1 MIDKIIQEFAGMMSG
16 VLSAD
21 QNKMAAETLSKVL
34 QKYAVTEVPEKQTG
48 ELLPKFIAAK
58 RVEGCSEK
66 SLKYYESTIKNMLES
81 VDKPEQEITTDD
93 LRSYLDSYQQTNKI
107 SKVTL
112 DNVRR
117 ILSSFFSWL
126 EDEDYVVK
134 SPVRRIHKVKTTKTV
149 KETYSDEALELMRDH
164 CDNIRDLAMID
175 LLSSTGMRVGELVKL
190 NREDIDFGNRECVVL
205 GKGDK
210 ERKVYF
216 DARTKIHLQ
225 KYLDEREDKN
235 EALFVSLLKPF
246 NRLQISG
253 VEIRLRKIGNELNI
267 PKVHPHKFRRTL
279 ATMAI
284 DKGMPIEQVQS
295 LLGHQSIDT
304 TLRYAMVNQT
314 NVKNSCK
321 KFIG

>member
-16 VLSAD
+16 VLSAE
-21 QNKMAAETLSKVL
+21 QNKVAVETLSKVL

-93 LRSYLDSYQQTNKI
+93 LRGYLDSYQQTNKI

-134 SPVRRIHKVKTTKTV
+134 SPVRRIHKVKTTK
-149 KETYSDEALELMRDH
+149 R
-164 CDNIRDLAMID
+164 
-175 LLSSTGMRVGELVKL
+175 
-190 NREDIDFGNRECVVL
+190 
-205 GKGDK
+205 
-210 ERKVYF
+210 
-216 DARTKIHLQ
+216 
-225 KYLDEREDKN
+225 
-235 EALFVSLLKPF
+235 
-246 NRLQISG
+246 
-253 VEIRLRKIGNELNI
+253 
-267 PKVHPHKFRRTL
+267 
-279 ATMAI
+279 
-284 DKGMPIEQVQS
+284 
-295 LLGHQSIDT
+295 
-304 TLRYAMVNQT
+304 
-314 NVKNSCK
+314 
-321 KFIG
+321 